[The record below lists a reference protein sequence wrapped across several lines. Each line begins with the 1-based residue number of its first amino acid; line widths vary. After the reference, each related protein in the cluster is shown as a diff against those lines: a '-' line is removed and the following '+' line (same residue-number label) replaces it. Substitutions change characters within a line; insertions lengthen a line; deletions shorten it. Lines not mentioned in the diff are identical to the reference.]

1 MSPSPTGFANPFEGA
16 LPVARQSRFH
26 GSRAK
31 HGGAARALIEQSE
44 R

>member
-1 MSPSPTGFANPFEGA
+1 MSPPPTRFASPLKGA

-31 HGGAARALIEQSE
+31 GGGAARALALPGK